1 LVAAAQER
9 NPTSRFGPLLAPR
22 ARNQPGLAAPEACH
36 AEPQAK
42 HLWIERF
49 GHLLALRVRDLPGLA
64 APEACHAEPQ
74 AKHLWMDRFGHS
86 LALRA
91 RN

>member
-1 LVAAAQER
+1 MD
-9 NPTSRFGPLLAPR
+9 
-22 ARNQPGLAAPEACH
+22 
-36 AEPQAK
+36 
-42 HLWIERF
+42 RF